1 MTDFDIKSMT
11 LSEIEQLISSINEPK
26 FRAGQLFN
34 WLQNYGVMSYDE
46 MTNLPKT
53 LRSKLAEKFPIR
65 SCEIELKQVSK
76 IDSTVKYLF
85 RLFDGNYIE
94 SVLMKY
100 KYGYTLCVS
109 SQIGCKMGCI
119 FCASTKSGCV
129 RSLMPS
135 EILGQIHA
143 AQRDMNIR
151 ISHVV
156 MMGMGEPLD
165 NYENTIRFLK
175 LASDEKGLNLSMRN
189 ISLSTCGIV
198 PRIYDLLNEKLQLT
212 LSISLHAPNDEM
224 RSKVMPVNK
233 KYPIAQLI
241 KACRDYTKETSRRI
255 SFEYAMIKNENDS
268 DKCAYELAALLKG
281 MLCHVNL
288 IPANEIDESEHK
300 RSTDERLQRFM
311 NILNS
316 RGVNTTIRRSLGSDI
331 DASCGQLRSKHEKN
345 KEKGREDSEN
355 FS

>member
-1 MTDFDIKSMT
+1 MSEFDIKSMN
-11 LSEIEQLISSINEPK
+11 LSEIENVILSMNEPK
-26 FRAGQLFN
+26 FRAKQIFD
-34 WLQNYGVMSYDE
+34 WFQVYGAMSYDE
-46 MTNLPKT
+46 MTNLPKA
-53 LRSKLAEKFPIR
+53 LRNRLGEDYPVR
-65 SCEIELKQVSK
+65 SCEIELKRVSK

-85 RLFDGNYIE
+85 RLFDGNFIE

-109 SQIGCKMGCI
+109 SQVGCKMGCT

-129 RSLMPS
+129 RNLMPS

-151 ISHVV
+151 VSHVV

-165 NYENTIRFLK
+165 NYDNTIRFLK
-175 LASDEKGLNLSMRN
+175 LVSDEKGLNLSMRN

-198 PRIYDLLNEKLQLT
+198 PRIYDLSNERLQLT
-212 LSISLHAPNDEM
+212 LSISLHAPNDTM
-224 RSKVMPVNK
+224 RSQVMPVNK
-233 KYPIAQLI
+233 KYNVAELI
-241 KACRDYTKETSRRI
+241 KACKDYTNATSRRI
-255 SFEYAMIKNENDS
+255 SFEYAMIRNVNDS
-268 DKCAYELAALLKG
+268 DECAYELASLLKG

-300 RSTDERLQRFM
+300 RSTNERLQRFM

-331 DASCGQLRSKHEKN
+331 DASCGQLRSKHIREK
-345 KEKGREDSEN
+345 EGEQ
-355 FS
+355 